1 MFIQLK
7 GTVCLQQQCLMMMQ
21 HPTCY
26 AKCASPKKW
35 TSSWCRV
42 GIWLCVNAA
51 ADVSPVV
58 QSAALMW
65 KPHFEPILVF
75 RDMGDAIVQDA
86 LSEVCWC
93 TETSQPFPMIHVYLI
108 MIPLPNANFYDFSF
122 MKSENNNNK
131 LFVICMCWG
140 GVICM
145 CWDRMEQNICDYSF
159 LFCIMYIAKYLP
171 FIYIYTVFFS
181 MWLYNRIGIL

>member
-1 MFIQLK
+1 M
-7 GTVCLQQQCLMMMQ
+7 
-21 HPTCY
+21 
-26 AKCASPKKW
+26 
-35 TSSWCRV
+35 
-42 GIWLCVNAA
+42 NAA

-65 KPHFEPILVF
+65 KPHFVPILVF